1 MSVRRIIRRKR
12 SVSSQRPQHNEALEL
27 FKAAMRILETANS
40 QRRKVLSAMTVA
52 RILQAVRARKSVAWG
67 WSSWT
72 TAGYGRS
79 YPATMAL
86 CFRRED
92 GCIVF
97 GAAQGRDKCASPG
110 LAWKEL
116 QPWRPGTSA
125 TSRKLEAWAN
135 RHATDRLCVPAAL
148 LSEIIGLFQAAANE
162 QKGRKDF
169 SGNGMAFHWLR
180 PGSKLFAT
188 NAGERMRWQQRR
200 TSTRPPLQLSTTIR
214 LVVSK
219 PVTLP
224 TGWKV
229 VSGPPRVGL
238 MIMAVRSPTA
248 APSERTPSAM
258 GLNEEP
264 SPFDSLEGWECHLQ
278 QLQQLTDD
286 NIDKK
291 GAIELARAMITRLR
305 GRLH

>member
-27 FKAAMRILETANS
+27 FNAAMRILETANS
-40 QRRKVLSAMTVA
+40 QRRKVLSAMTVV
-52 RILQAVRARKSVAWG
+52 RILQAVRAGKSVAWA

-72 TAGYGRS
+72 TAGYGRG
-79 YPATMAL
+79 YPATIAL

-97 GAAQGRDKCASPG
+97 GAAQGRVKCASPG
-110 LAWKEL
+110 LAWTEL

-125 TSRKLEAWAN
+125 TSRELEAWAN
-135 RHATDRLCVPAAL
+135 QHGTDRLCVPAAL
-148 LSEIIGLFQAAANE
+148 LTDIIGLFHAAANE

-169 SGNGMAFHWLR
+169 SGNGMAFHSLR

-188 NAGERMRWQQRR
+188 NAAERMRLWKQRR
-200 TSTRPPLQLSTTIR
+200 RLTQPQSQLSTTIQ

-229 VSGPPRVGL
+229 VSGPPGVGL
-238 MIMAVRSPTA
+238 MIMVAGPQHRKD
-248 APSERTPSAM
+248 SAT
-258 GLNEEP
+258 
-264 SPFDSLEGWECHLQ
+264 S
-278 QLQQLTDD
+278 
-286 NIDKK
+286 K
-291 GAIELARAMITRLR
+291 GTCS
-305 GRLH
+305 